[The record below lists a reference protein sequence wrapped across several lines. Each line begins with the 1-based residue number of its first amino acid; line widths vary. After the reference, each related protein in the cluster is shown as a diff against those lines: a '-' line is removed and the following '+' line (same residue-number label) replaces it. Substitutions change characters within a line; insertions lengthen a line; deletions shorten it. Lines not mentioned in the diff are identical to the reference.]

1 MGDSEVQETCHETI
15 PSPHIAGGSVLGV
28 HGLKMKKFSFIWK
41 SPLIPK
47 HLGALYILGKLSKW
61 REKGFRSPCTTVLL
75 LRRPPE
81 IHLFPPVSL
90 LCPLATKSLSCPLNW
105 SPASQTL
112 GSKLLSWASSVIS
125 LNVVISCYFCHLM
138 LFSSVRRDILF
149 VLSKNFFLFL

>member
-47 HLGALYILGKLSKW
+47 HLGALYILGKLLKW

-75 LRRPPE
+75 LRRPPGY
-81 IHLFPPVSL
+81 IFSPQSHSSAHWLRSL
-90 LCPLATKSLSCPLNW
+90 SPAPSTDHQLLKPLAP
-105 SPASQTL
+105 
-112 GSKLLSWASSVIS
+112 SSS
-125 LNVVISCYFCHLM
+125 AELPQLFHLM
-138 LFSSVRRDILF
+138 LSFHVIF
-149 VLSKNFFLFL
+149 VT